1 MAITINKNVPV
12 FDTDIIKRGDVIR
25 IRRATDTTLRNGIVT
40 RVEPN
45 QMQIL
50 FSNVQNTAT
59 SFLHVEAA
67 DVEIGVW
74 EIWWTTDFVTINYH
88 PAASGGGNA

>member
-1 MAITINKNVPV
+1 MALTINKNVPV
-12 FDTDIIKRGDVIR
+12 FDTGIIKRGDAIR
-25 IRRATDTTLRNGIVT
+25 FRRRTDTTLRNGIIT

-67 DVEIGVW
+67 DVHIGVW
-74 EIWWTTDFVTINYH
+74 EIWWTTDFVTINYKP
-88 PAASGGGNA
+88 PAVGSGNA